1 MIANIFLWDQ
11 PTFTELS
18 EVEQLCFFNVMD
30 IIILIVIDSYPVD
43 PLIKDMIK
51 TIPISLS
58 KKILRLWLVETL
70 GSMNPLNS

>member
-1 MIANIFLWDQ
+1 
-11 PTFTELS
+11 
-18 EVEQLCFFNVMD
+18 MD